1 MIVDAHLHV
10 WDLARAEYAWM
21 DAGMGGLHR
30 TVTLDEIAPA
40 LAARGVDAVVLV
52 QSADERGD
60 TELLLELARE
70 HALVAGVVA
79 YAPLDD
85 PDALAADLEAFAD
98 DARVLGIRNLVH
110 ERPAA
115 WFASDAVERGLAV
128 LAEHRMPL
136 DVPTDGFA
144 ALARVAEIAEAH
156 PALPV
161 VLDHL
166 GKPPVGGG
174 PEARA
179 AWRAALAECAR
190 HPTVVAKLSGLYAA
204 SGPLDAWTVDDL
216 RPIVDD
222 ALDLLGA
229 DRLLYGSD
237 WPISLLA
244 GGDARTWDAMQQ
256 LLAPLSASERAA
268 ILGGTAARVYR
279 IPSEGAAS

>member
-1 MIVDAHLHV
+1 VIVDAHLHV
-10 WDLARAEYAWM
+10 WDLARADYDWM
-21 DAGMGGLHR
+21 GPGMGDLHR

-40 LAARGVDAVVLV
+40 LAERGVDAVVLV

-60 TELLLELARE
+60 TELLLELAHE
-70 HALVAGVVA
+70 HPIVAGIVA

-85 PDALAADLEAFAD
+85 PDALAAELDLVACD
-98 DARVLGIRNLVH
+98 PHVLGIRNLVH

-115 WFASDAVERGLAV
+115 WFASEPVERGLAV

-136 DVPTDGFA
+136 DVPTNGFA
-144 ALARVAEIAEAH
+144 ALARIAEIARAH
-156 PALPV
+156 PELPIV
-161 VLDHL
+161 IDHL
-166 GKPPVGGG
+166 GKPPIGGG
-174 PEARA
+174 ADARD
-179 AWRAALAECAR
+179 AWRDALATCAR
-190 HPTVVAKLSGLYAA
+190 QPNVVAKLSGLYAA
-204 SGPLDAWTVDDL
+204 SGPLADWTVHDL

-256 LLAPLSASERAA
+256 LLAPLSPDERAA

-279 IPSEGAAS
+279 IPDEGAAP